1 MSIRPATHSGSWYSS
16 DAEKL
21 SSQLLQ
27 FLGSNAVVSG
37 ARVVISP
44 HAGYTYCG
52 RTMGKAYGALDLS
65 GVKRIFILGP
75 SHHIYFKNK
84 GLVSGYREL
93 STPAGPLAVDTTTVS
108 TLVRQHEEFELM
120 DSEVDCDEHSLE
132 MQYPMLYATLQK
144 RKIDPKSVSVVPI
157 MVSHN
162 SARVDHQVG
171 KILSEFLKDSSNAFI
186 VSSDFCHW
194 GRRFN
199 FTGYV
204 GGTKEI
210 YEALEEDTEI
220 ESLTARSKLS
230 HHQVPIWRSIEFLDK
245 FAMSILTREEPRDK
259 YDLWKH
265 YLEVTGN
272 TICGE
277 KPISVMLSALSQHE
291 SARIQF
297 EWPDYSQSS
306 RVSSVTDSSVSYG
319 AGYCR
324 I

>member
-1 MSIRPATHSGSWYSS
+1 MNIRPATHSGSWYSS

-27 FLGSNAVVSG
+27 FLGSNDVVSG

-52 RTMGKAYGALDLS
+52 STMGKAYGALDLF

-84 GLVSGYREL
+84 GLLSGFSEL
-93 STPAGPLAVDTTTVS
+93 STPAGSLVVDTATVS
-108 TLVRQHEEFELM
+108 ALVQQHEGFELM
-120 DSEVDCDEHSLE
+120 DPEVDCDEHSLE
-132 MQYPMLYATLQK
+132 MQYPMLHATLQK
-144 RKIDPKSVSVVPI
+144 RKIDPKSVTVVPI

-162 SARVDHQVG
+162 SARVDYRLG
-171 KILSEFLKDSSNAFI
+171 KILSEFVKDPTNAFI

-204 GGTKEI
+204 GDVNEVQ
-210 YEALEEDTEI
+210 EALAEDTEI

-230 HHQVPIWRSIEFLDK
+230 HHQVPIWKSIEILDK
-245 FAMSILTREEPRDK
+245 FAMSILSQEKPHDK

-272 TICGE
+272 TVCGE
-277 KPISVMLSALSQHE
+277 KPIGVMLCALSQDK
-291 SARIQF
+291 SSKVQF
-297 EWPDYSQSS
+297 EWPGYSQSS
-306 RVSSVTDSSVSYG
+306 QVSSVMDSSVSYG